1 MEASPVLGAWSNFFV
16 MTGSSAAALTGL
28 MFVVTSLIRDRQQV
42 SREGV
47 GIFSTPTVV
56 HFGCVL
62 LASAMLLAPWH
73 VLWHATVGLGV
84 IGLYGLAYAL
94 RAIVLALRMSGD
106 YIPDFEDWI
115 WFTMMPLLGYGS
127 ILAGALILY
136 RNPWGIFVVA
146 GGSML
151 LMFIG
156 IRNSWDVI
164 TYISVFGRDDEG

>member
-1 MEASPVLGAWSNFFV
+1 MEGAPVLGAWSNFFV

-28 MFVVTSLIRDRQQV
+28 MFVVTSLIDRQRV

-73 VLWHATVGLGV
+73 ALWHAAVGLGV
-84 IGLYGLAYAL
+84 IGLYGLGYVV
-94 RAIVLALRMSGD
+94 RAIVLSFRISG
-106 YIPDFEDWI
+106 YAPDLEDWT
-115 WFTMMPLLGYGS
+115 WFTVAPLIGYGAV
-127 ILAGALILY
+127 LAGALILY
-136 RNPWGIFVVA
+136 RDPWGIFVVA
-146 GGSML
+146 GGAML

-164 TYISVFGRDDEG
+164 TYISVTSPDDQG